1 MAYSSKS
8 LTSLSESGLLGR
20 RKADL
25 AQERRSAILIV
36 ADVRRAAAFCG
47 RDLNIALKA
56 SGHLLKDVPSS
67 MACSTCFLSAQSQSY
82 QGSIL
87 TS

>member
-25 AQERRSAILIV
+25 AQERRSAMLIV
-36 ADVRRAAAFCG
+36 AEVRRAAAF
-47 RDLNIALKA
+47 
-56 SGHLLKDVPSS
+56 
-67 MACSTCFLSAQSQSY
+67 
-82 QGSIL
+82 
-87 TS
+87 